1 MRSMT
6 KMKIKSVCKW
16 LEVIGN
22 WSWMHSQ
29 STNHACR
36 FHLTINLCLQDHT
49 FLKLQKLVDL
59 LACLEYVILCCSNEW
74 NNVWLLLSWLLRIW
88 WSWNFI
94 FLDKELVGV
103 FDRIFACF
111 FDLLHD
117 LFLLPHSSFVT
128 QLNPSLLDSL
138 LHPWWCLCSRQRF
151 WKA

>member
-1 MRSMT
+1 MI
-6 KMKIKSVCKW
+6 IKCVGKS
-16 LEVIGN
+16 LEVVGN
-22 WSWMHSQ
+22 IAMMHQ
-29 STNHACR
+29 QPTNYASN
-36 FHLTINLCLQDHT
+36 FDLTIDLCLQDNT
-49 FLKLQKLVDL
+49 FLKFHKLIDL
-59 LACLEYVILCCSNEW
+59 LASLEYVILCCSNKW

-94 FLDKELVGV
+94 FLGKELVGF

-117 LFLLPHSSFVT
+117 LLLLPHSSFVT